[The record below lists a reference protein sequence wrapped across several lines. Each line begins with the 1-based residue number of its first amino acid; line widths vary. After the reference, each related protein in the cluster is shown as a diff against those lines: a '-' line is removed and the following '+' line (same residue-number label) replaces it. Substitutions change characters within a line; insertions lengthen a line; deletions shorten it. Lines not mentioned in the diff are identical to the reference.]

1 MRVILLRDVDK
12 IGKANEIKEIADG
25 FARNFLLPRHLAKI
39 AIPQALKE
47 LEANRNKSEE
57 HNEKELDI
65 LENLARKLQGI
76 NVIIKAKALQNGKL
90 YGSVGAQEI
99 MAGLR
104 AMGYAVLAGQII
116 LTSLVKTTGKT
127 SVIVKLSPS
136 ASASINII
144 VEKE

>member
-90 YGSVGAQEI
+90 YGSVGAQE
-99 MAGLR
+99 MR